1 MHGDSVHAVVRVT
14 DAWKT
19 RVEALK
25 TSATRVQTRRD
36 SLVQQRDKTAREI
49 TVLSERVEKLSKTG
63 ELLRLLMDK
72 LVMDQVKAIE
82 SIVTEGLKSIFFD
95 IDLSFQAEVGQSRG
109 KVSIDL
115 LVKRT
120 QNDIEIVGPPLETT
134 GGGVS
139 SIASLTLR
147 LLALMRLKKF
157 PVLFLD
163 ETLSAVSDYYVDQTG
178 QFLRKLSETT
188 NIPIL
193 LVTHNQAFLDHAKS
207 AYQGFEEQSSDTTW
221 SLGLKRLRGP
231 K

>member
-1 MHGDSVHAVVRVT
+1 MT
-14 DAWKT
+14 DAWKA

-36 SLVQQRDKTAREI
+36 ALVHQRERTSREI
-49 TVLSERVEKLSKTG
+49 VSLTDRVEKLTKTG
-63 ELLRLLMDK
+63 ELLRALMDK
-72 LVMDQVKAIE
+72 LVVDQVKAIE

-95 IDLSFQAEVGQSRG
+95 LDLAFQAEVGQSRG
-109 KVSIDL
+109 KIAIDL
-115 LVKRT
+115 LVKRS

-147 LLALMRLKKF
+147 LLALLRLKKF
-157 PVLFLD
+157 PILLLD

-178 QFLRKLSETT
+178 QFLGKLAETT

-193 LVTHNQAFLDHAKS
+193 LVTHNQAFLDHAKT
-207 AYQGFEEQSSDTTW
+207 AYQGCEEQSTDSPSW